1 MGYFYEAEIMTKRIN
16 ILKRFEIGLR
26 RGVSKALDEHK
37 RMGHYIVVLKDGKV
51 VKIPPEEIVV
61 PPYPD
66 DSEIIDD

>member
-1 MGYFYEAEIMTKRIN
+1 MSEKKIN
-16 ILKRFEIGLR
+16 IINRFEIGLR

-37 RMGHYIVVLKDGKV
+37 KLGHSIVVWQDGKI
-51 VKIPPEEIVV
+51 VKIPPEDIVV